1 MGLWPMTGAVL
12 APRGKEART
21 IPGFPGRTAA
31 IPFQLNRV
39 SKHNCWGF
47 GLINVTGCVAF
58 QARVSLL
65 GAKVCHFAIHYYGAQ
80 CAR

>member
-21 IPGFPGRTAA
+21 IPGFPSGTVAVP
-31 IPFQLNRV
+31 IYLNGV

-47 GLINVTGCVAF
+47 GSINLIGCVAF

-65 GAKVCHFAIHYYGAQ
+65 DTSAGLFAIRYYCAQ
-80 CAR
+80 CVR